1 MSEARSW
8 GDSPLWAADGRQIM
22 EAVFALGEGGGYQ
35 EVSWL
40 TGYQGNQERS
50 MPFTAPFI
58 SYGSRD
64 ILI

>member
-1 MSEARSW
+1 
-8 GDSPLWAADGRQIM
+8 M

-35 EVSWL
+35 DVSWL
-40 TGYQGNQERS
+40 TGYQENQERS

>member
-40 TGYQGNQERS
+40 TGYQGNQQGEEHALQPLS
-50 MPFTAPFI
+50 
-58 SYGSRD
+58 
-64 ILI
+64 

>member
-35 EVSWL
+35 E
-40 TGYQGNQERS
+40 NQERS

>member
-35 EVSWL
+35 DVSWL
-40 TGYQGNQERS
+40 TGYQENQERS